1 MSRRCGNLAANAT
14 HTFVDVGY
22 AIQKGK
28 LVRYV
33 RCTKCGLLM
42 EKGKPLVQNPAVQ

>member
-1 MSRRCGNLAANAT
+1 MAVDADHA
-14 HTFVDVGY
+14 FVDVGY
-22 AIQKGK
+22 AVQKGK

-42 EKGKPLVQNPAVQ
+42 EKGKLPVQTPTVQ